1 MGTKTLTKLL
11 MASLTLML
19 SVSVAVAGT
28 FALFVK
34 FSFEVR
40 LVRLHSPLPKI
51 IKNIGVLVASKSDG
65 GFLG

>member
-28 FALFVK
+28 FALFSDKTNVTNHLSAGTLKIGLERVELVK
-34 FSFEVR
+34 NV
-40 LVRLHSPLPKI
+40 PDPTT
-51 IKNIGVLVASKSDG
+51 GMPT
-65 GFLG
+65 